1 MSRSDCRAN
10 YCPNCNGGTSFSYCS
25 DVTAA
30 AESICPAIACPAS
43 CSLMTTKDA
52 CDARP
57 DCHAVYVDNGAC
69 DCSTAGCCAHF
80 SRCADGPAVCAPPP
94 AFSCTTS
101 KPYCE
106 SPAYYV
112 SYSGGCYEG
121 CATAA
126 ACGIK

>member
-1 MSRSDCRAN
+1 
-10 YCPNCNGGTSFSYCS
+10 
-25 DVTAA
+25 
-30 AESICPAIACPAS
+30 
-43 CSLMTTKDA
+43 
-52 CDARP
+52 
-57 DCHAVYVDNGAC
+57 
-69 DCSTAGCCAHF
+69 
-80 SRCADGPAVCAPPP
+80 VCAPPP